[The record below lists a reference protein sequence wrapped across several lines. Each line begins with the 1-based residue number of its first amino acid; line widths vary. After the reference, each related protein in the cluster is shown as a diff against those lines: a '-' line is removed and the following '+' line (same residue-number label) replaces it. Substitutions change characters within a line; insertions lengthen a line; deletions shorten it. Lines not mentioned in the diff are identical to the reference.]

1 VVTLKFVYVAY
12 TQSGEKVTGTLD
24 AESEAVAEQS
34 LWQSQYTV
42 VSLRKSF
49 RLPNRYEAIPSVFKV
64 RPKDIVGFSRQAATL
79 LASGLS
85 VNVAIRVLVERGGG
99 NPLLRGTLDQV
110 YHGLEAG
117 SSFSEACAK
126 YPKVFPNI
134 FVRLIH
140 VGEATGQLEPML
152 LRAATYLEKQGAL
165 AGRIR
170 KALTYPAFVGAAGL
184 VAIYILLTYS
194 VPALANLFKEYRAD
208 LPATTK
214 AVMFMADVASA
225 YGKQAGLVLLALVV
239 LACWYVTTPS
249 GRRRRDRL
257 LLTLPG
263 IRSVVGGEAMSRL
276 GYTLSTLLSSGLGFS
291 ETMTL
296 ASQTTDNRAMR
307 DALDEVR
314 AEVLTGQKLSEAMAR
329 HDIFPHLVSQM
340 VSVGEE
346 TGKLEQNLHLI
357 GEFYEKE
364 TEQSV
369 ATMTAIIEPAAI
381 VGVGGFVGFIAMVMM
396 STIYGII
403 RHIGS

>member
-1 VVTLKFVYVAY
+1 MVTLKFVYVAY

-64 RPKDIVGFSRQAATL
+64 RPKDIVGFSRQTATL

-85 VNVAIRVLVERGGG
+85 INAAVRILVERGGG
-99 NPLLRGTLDQV
+99 NPLLRATLNLALND
-110 YHGLEAG
+110 LEAG

-126 YPKVFPNI
+126 HPKVFPSI

-194 VPALANLFKEYRAD
+194 VPALSNLFKEYRAD

-214 AVMFMADVASA
+214 AVMFMADAAKA
-225 YGKQAGLVLLALVV
+225 YGRQAGLVILGLSV
-239 LACWYVTTPS
+239 LAWWYTTTAS
-249 GRRRRDRL
+249 GRRRRDRF
-257 LLTLPG
+257 LLTMPG
-263 IRSVVGGEAMSRL
+263 IRSVVGGEAISRL
-276 GYTLSTLLSSGLGFS
+276 GYTLSTLLASGLGFS
-291 ETMTL
+291 ETMSL

-314 AEVLTGQKLSEAMAR
+314 ADVLTGQKLSHAMSR
-329 HDIFPHLVSQM
+329 HDVFPHMVSQM

-346 TGKLEQNLHLI
+346 TGKLEQNLHLV
-357 GEFYEKE
+357 GDFYEKE
-364 TEQSV
+364 TEQAV
-369 ATMTAIIEPAAI
+369 ATLTAIMEPAAI

-396 STIYGII
+396 NTIYGII
-403 RHIGS
+403 RRIGP